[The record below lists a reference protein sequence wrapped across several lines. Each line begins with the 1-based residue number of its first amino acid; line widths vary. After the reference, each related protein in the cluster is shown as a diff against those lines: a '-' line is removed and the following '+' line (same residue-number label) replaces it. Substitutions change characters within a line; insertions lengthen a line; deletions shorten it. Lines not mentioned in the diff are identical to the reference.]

1 MKLKDMLKLK
11 KKTLLIDQHDK
22 NYLYGGKFGGNFI
35 PETLKKPVEDLTL
48 LFEKLRHDKK
58 FLQQRDYYFTNYV
71 GAPTPFISL
80 KNLTKHLGGAQIW
93 AKVVSEANGGAHKIY
108 NATVHA
114 LICKRVGKKYI
125 IGDTGAGYAGKML
138 SMAAKKFGLKCKIF
152 MGAKDIKRQ
161 KPNCDAMRK
170 NGAEIVPVYSGSQTL
185 VDAVSECMRYWVS
198 NCDTTHM
205 CVGSTVGPNIFIKI
219 CAWSTAQ
226 ISRELIVQMKKAFGS
241 VPKKLKLIN
250 CVGGGS
256 SAMGFWNEF
265 MDYDKKQIE
274 FIGVEA
280 GGPKNSKL
288 HAAPLTHG
296 SKIGILHGAAQYVI
310 QDKDGQIG
318 ETASIS
324 AGLDYPGISPLH
336 CFLKDTRRARYTSA
350 TDEEALNAYKLVSKL
365 EKLSPSLE
373 PSHAFAEAIKLAPKL
388 SKDTIIIVNSCGDAK
403 KDRDIIKKRLGYFK

>member
-1 MKLKDMLKLK
+1 MLKLK
-11 KKTLLIDQHDK
+11 KKIQLIDQHDK

-35 PETLKKPVEDLTL
+35 PETLKKPVEDLTI

-58 FLQQRDYYFTNYV
+58 FLQQRDYYFKHYV
-71 GAPTPFISL
+71 GAPTPFIPL
-80 KNLTKHLGGAQIW
+80 HNLTKHLGGAQIW

-114 LICKRVGKKYI
+114 LICKRAGKKYI

-138 SMAAKKFGLKCKIF
+138 SMAAKKFGLQCKIF

-226 ISRELIVQMKKAFGS
+226 ISRELIVQMKQTFGN

-265 MDYDKKQIE
+265 MDYDKKQVE

-280 GGPKNSKL
+280 GGPTKSKL
-288 HAAPLTHG
+288 HAAPLTNG

-336 CFLKDTRRARYTSA
+336 CFLKDTKRARYTSA

-388 SKDTIIIVNSCGDAK
+388 SKETIIVVNSCGDAK